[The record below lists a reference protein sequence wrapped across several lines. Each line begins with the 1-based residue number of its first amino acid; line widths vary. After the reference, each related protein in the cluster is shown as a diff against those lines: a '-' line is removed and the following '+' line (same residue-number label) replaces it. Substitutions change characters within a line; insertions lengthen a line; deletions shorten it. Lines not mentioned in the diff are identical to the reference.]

1 MHATSI
7 ADNAV
12 GKPTPFRNPFRM
24 LIHPEPWLAL
34 IFALT
39 SFVIGLI
46 WFVLHVTF
54 FSIGV
59 SLIFALFGIPILVA
73 WLYVWVWG
81 ASLER
86 ARVRALLGVEIREP
100 YKPLPE
106 GSWFSRFL
114 AKIQDRHV
122 WLDLLYTVLL
132 FPIGLAEFTIVIVVI
147 SVAAT
152 AITAPLWAAFGGW
165 EVDTGWW
172 ALDSDPIGATI
183 VFLIGC
189 LFLFGM
195 PYVFVGMG
203 RGHAWL
209 ARHLLGTD
217 REAELTARV
226 SQLTE
231 SRGRALESAV
241 IDLRRIERDL
251 HDGAQQRLVKLSMDL
266 GLAREMLDTDPEK
279 ARELIAEAHEEAKR
293 AMNEIRDL
301 A

>member
-86 ARVRALLGVEIREP
+86 ARVRSDHGQRD
-100 YKPLPE
+100 
-106 GSWFSRFL
+106 SL
-114 AKIQDRHV
+114 A
-122 WLDLLYTVLL
+122 
-132 FPIGLAEFTIVIVVI
+132 
-147 SVAAT
+147 
-152 AITAPLWAAFGGW
+152 
-165 EVDTGWW
+165 
-172 ALDSDPIGATI
+172 
-183 VFLIGC
+183 
-189 LFLFGM
+189 
-195 PYVFVGMG
+195 
-203 RGHAWL
+203 
-209 ARHLLGTD
+209 
-217 REAELTARV
+217 
-226 SQLTE
+226 
-231 SRGRALESAV
+231 
-241 IDLRRIERDL
+241 
-251 HDGAQQRLVKLSMDL
+251 HDGGGPV
-266 GLAREMLDTDPEK
+266 LASL
-279 ARELIAEAHEEAKR
+279 ACAHT
-293 AMNEIRDL
+293 
-301 A
+301 